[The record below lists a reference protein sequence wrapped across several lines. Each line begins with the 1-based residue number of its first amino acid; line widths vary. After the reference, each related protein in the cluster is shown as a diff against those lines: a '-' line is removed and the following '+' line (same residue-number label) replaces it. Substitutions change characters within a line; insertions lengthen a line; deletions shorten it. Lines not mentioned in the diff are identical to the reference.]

1 MSFKSFVDIYLRDLE
16 PRIKRNTFL
25 TKKHI
30 IETKILPYFG
40 KRKLDDIRT
49 SDVIQWQNEI
59 MKLKKDNGELF
70 SPTYLKTIHN
80 QLSAILNHAVNMYG
94 LKDNVA
100 SKAGTMGK
108 EENKEME
115 FWTQEEFQRFL
126 ECVADKPISYYAFEM
141 LYWTGIREGELLAL
155 TSEWVVQLLRLQ
167 RLKDYVKMFQ
177 LRNPQLYVIDAYIHL
192 DEETPYLHLNF
203 VPWVSGCKRG
213 LETKTS
219 LKAALATRGF
229 ASVGKGNT
237 EWKQWAEAE
246 KDDIALI
253 MRRYGIDW
261 KKKNT
266 HNQHLSVLDYKKQ
279 ERVKEVA
286 ALEEKLEGAQ
296 VVLELKEERI
306 ESLEKEIE
314 DKHVSIRK
322 EQSEAQ
328 KMLDDTKAETR
339 KLQFE
344 GTDLC
349 LKNSELRLEYS
360 ENVDKLTDI
369 RKEIEEDQ
377 KEADKWMM
385 ISDTA
390 KWQTEQI
397 QIKLE
402 EAERLKKELLGA
414 VDGDDY
420 LKEQVI
426 ELRYQNQILREEN
439 RSLKDKLEKEYE
451 FMKQFVIG
459 RINLLEKFMEWIGEK
474 VKDVGRGR

>member
-1 MSFKSFVDIYLRDLE
+1 MERTISFMNGKGSIGHNTRSFIADNVDAS
-16 PRIKRNTFL
+16 RIKNNITLIHEDIKQVYHKLFDKAL
-25 TKKHI
+25 DEYNAKQ
-30 IETKILPYFG
+30 
-40 KRKLDDIRT
+40 KRK
-49 SDVIQWQNEI
+49 
-59 MKLKKDNGELF
+59 
-70 SPTYLKTIHN
+70 
-80 QLSAILNHAVNMYG
+80 
-94 LKDNVA
+94 
-100 SKAGTMGK
+100 
-108 EENKEME
+108 
-115 FWTQEEFQRFL
+115 
-126 ECVADKPISYYAFEM
+126 DKQIKSYYEKISRSKQEKLFYEVIVQIGNKDD
-141 LYWTGIREGELLAL
+141 TGAGSSAAEVA
-155 TSEWVVQLLRLQ
+155 TWV
-167 RLKDYVKMFQ
+167 LKDYVKMFQ
-177 LRNPQLYVIDAYIHL
+177 LRNPQLYVIGAYIHL
-192 DEETPYLHLNF
+192 DEETPHLHLNF
-203 VPWVSGCKRG
+203 VPWVSGSKRG

-229 ASVGKGNT
+229 ASEGKGNT

-286 ALEEKLEGAQ
+286 ALEEKLEGAH

-328 KMLDDTKAETR
+328 KMLNDTKAETR
-339 KLQFE
+339 KLQLE
-344 GTDLC
+344 TTDLRI
-349 LKNSELRLEYS
+349 KNSELRLEYYD
-360 ENVDKLTDI
+360 NLDQLADKQ
-369 RKEIEEDQ
+369 KEIEAAQ

-385 ISDTA
+385 IRDTA
-390 KWQTEQI
+390 KWRTEQA

-426 ELRYQNQILREEN
+426 ELRYQNQMLREEN
-439 RSLKDKLEKEYE
+439 RSLKDKLEKAYE

-459 RINLLEKFMEWIGEK
+459 EMNLLEKFWEWIGEK

>member
-1 MSFKSFVDIYLRDLE
+1 MERTISFMNGEGSIGHNTRRFIAGNVDASRTPNNITLIHED
-16 PRIKRNTFL
+16 IKQAYHKLFDKALKEYNA
-25 TKKHI
+25 KQ
-30 IETKILPYFG
+30 
-40 KRKLDDIRT
+40 KRKDRQI
-49 SDVIQWQNEI
+49 
-59 MKLKKDNGELF
+59 K
-70 SPTYLKTIHN
+70 
-80 QLSAILNHAVNMYG
+80 
-94 LKDNVA
+94 
-100 SKAGTMGK
+100 
-108 EENKEME
+108 
-115 FWTQEEFQRFL
+115 
-126 ECVADKPISYYAFEM
+126 SYYEKISRSKQEKLFYEVIVQIGNKDD
-141 LYWTGIREGELLAL
+141 TGVGSSAAEVA
-155 TSEWVVQLLRLQ
+155 TWV
-167 RLKDYVKMFQ
+167 LKDYVEMFQ
-177 LRNPQLYVIDAYIHL
+177 HRNPQLYVIGAYIHL
-192 DEETPYLHLNF
+192 DEETPHLHLNF

-229 ASVGKGNT
+229 ASEGKGNT

-286 ALEEKLEGAQ
+286 DLEEKLEGAQ
-296 VVLELKEERI
+296 VVLQLKEERI

-328 KMLDDTKAETR
+328 KMLNDTKAETR
-339 KLQFE
+339 KLQLE
-344 GTDLC
+344 TTDLRI
-349 LKNSELRLEYS
+349 KNSELRLEYYD
-360 ENVDKLTDI
+360 NLDQLADKQ
-369 RKEIEEDQ
+369 KEIEAVQ

-385 ISDTA
+385 ISDTT
-390 KWQTEQI
+390 KLQTERAEFE
-397 QIKLE
+397 LE
-402 EAERLKKELLGA
+402 EAERLKKELLGE

-426 ELRYQNQILREEN
+426 ELRYQNQILQEEN
-439 RSLKDKLEKEYE
+439 RSLKEKLEKAYE

-459 RINLLEKFMEWIGEK
+459 GINLLEKFMEWLGEK

>member
-1 MSFKSFVDIYLRDLE
+1 MERTISFMNGEGSIGHNTRRFIADNVDASRTPNNITLIHED
-16 PRIKRNTFL
+16 IKQAYHKLFDKALKEYNA
-25 TKKHI
+25 KQ
-30 IETKILPYFG
+30 
-40 KRKLDDIRT
+40 KRKDRQIKSYYDKISRSKQEKLFYE
-49 SDVIQWQNEI
+49 VIIQIGN
-59 MKLKKDNGELF
+59 KDDNGVG
-70 SPTYLKTIHN
+70 S
-80 QLSAILNHAVNMYG
+80 SAAE
-94 LKDNVA
+94 VA
-100 SKAGTMGK
+100 T
-108 EENKEME
+108 
-115 FWTQEEFQRFL
+115 
-126 ECVADKPISYYAFEM
+126 
-141 LYWTGIREGELLAL
+141 
-155 TSEWVVQLLRLQ
+155 WV
-167 RLKDYVKMFQ
+167 LKDYVKMFQ
-177 LRNPQLYVIDAYIHL
+177 HRNPQLYVIGAYIHL
-192 DEETPYLHLNF
+192 DEETPHLHLNF

-229 ASVGKGNT
+229 ASKGKGNT

-306 ESLEKEIE
+306 QSLDKEIE
-314 DKHVSIRK
+314 DKRVSIVK

-328 KMLDDTKAETR
+328 KMLDATTAETQ
-339 KLQFE
+339 KLQSE
-344 GTDLC
+344 GTDLR
-349 LKNSELRLEYS
+349 LKNFELRLEYS
-360 ENVDKLTDI
+360 ENIDKLTDI
-369 RKEIEEDQ
+369 RKEIEVVQ

-385 ISDTA
+385 ITDNA
-390 KWQTEQI
+390 KWQTEQA
-397 QIKLE
+397 QMKLE
-402 EAERLKKELLGA
+402 EAERLKKELLGT

-426 ELRYQNQILREEN
+426 ELRYQNHIIREEN
-439 RSLKDKLEKEYE
+439 RSLKDKLEEAYG

-459 RINLLEKFMEWIGEK
+459 GINLLEKFMEWIGKK

>member
-1 MSFKSFVDIYLRDLE
+1 MERTISFMNGKGSIGHNTRSFIADNVDAS
-16 PRIKRNTFL
+16 RIKNNITLIHEDIKQVYHKLFDKAL
-25 TKKHI
+25 DEYNAKQ
-30 IETKILPYFG
+30 
-40 KRKLDDIRT
+40 KRK
-49 SDVIQWQNEI
+49 
-59 MKLKKDNGELF
+59 
-70 SPTYLKTIHN
+70 
-80 QLSAILNHAVNMYG
+80 
-94 LKDNVA
+94 
-100 SKAGTMGK
+100 
-108 EENKEME
+108 
-115 FWTQEEFQRFL
+115 
-126 ECVADKPISYYAFEM
+126 DKQIKSYYEKISRSKQEKLFYEVIVQIGNKDD
-141 LYWTGIREGELLAL
+141 TGAGSSAAEVA
-155 TSEWVVQLLRLQ
+155 TWV
-167 RLKDYVKMFQ
+167 LKDYVKMFQ
-177 LRNPQLYVIDAYIHL
+177 LRNPQLYVIGAYIHL
-192 DEETPYLHLNF
+192 DEETPHLHLNF
-203 VPWVSGCKRG
+203 VPWVSGSKRG

-229 ASVGKGNT
+229 ASEGKGNT

-328 KMLDDTKAETR
+328 KMLNDTKAETR
-339 KLQFE
+339 KLQLE
-344 GTDLC
+344 TTDLRI
-349 LKNSELRLEYS
+349 KNSELRLEYYD
-360 ENVDKLTDI
+360 NLDQLADKQ
-369 RKEIEEDQ
+369 KEIEAAQ

-385 ISDTA
+385 IRDTA
-390 KWQTEQI
+390 KWRTEQA

-426 ELRYQNQILREEN
+426 ELRYQNQMLREEN
-439 RSLKDKLEKEYE
+439 RSLKDKLEKAYE

-459 RINLLEKFMEWIGEK
+459 GMNLLERFLEWIGEK